1 MRPGAAW
8 RDLTLDAA
16 LLHLAVPLGR
26 LAPPLA
32 ERVGTGAATVLSTR
46 ALGHVQGFR
55 ALVQARFRQQPT
67 LATLAAR

>member
-1 MRPGAAW
+1 M
-8 RDLTLDAA
+8 LQ
-16 LLHLAVPLGR
+16 LAVLLGR

-46 ALGHVQGFR
+46 ARAHVQRFR

>member
-1 MRPGAAW
+1 M
-8 RDLTLDAA
+8 L
-16 LLHLAVPLGR
+16 LGR

-46 ALGHVQGFR
+46 ALGHVQRFR

>member
-1 MRPGAAW
+1 M
-8 RDLTLDAA
+8 
-16 LLHLAVPLGR
+16 LHLAVPLGR